1 MYVIVNLTSILYLGA
16 LAIDTLLGGGSLHII
31 MIGLLLMALLIGLG
45 GMKVIGYT
53 DVIQVAVLIIGG
65 FATVYMALQ
74 IVDQRINGAAVGN
87 ALAGFNTLINE
98 APQHFKLILENR
110 KRLPQRWLCLKTSMF
125 RNMLFYQDWQCILQD
140 NGL

>member
-1 MYVIVNLTSILYLGA
+1 
-16 LAIDTLLGGGSLHII
+16 
-31 MIGLLLMALLIGLG
+31 MALLIGLG

-98 APQHFKLILENR
+98 APQHFKLILQKPTTTTTTLAMPQNLEVQKYGITYGLAMYFAGQWIVNLNYWDAISILHR
-110 KRLPQRWLCLKTSMF
+110 ELWEQISKRQEQGFCLQVF
-125 RNMLFYQDWQCILQD
+125 
-140 NGL
+140 